1 MCFSST
7 WRASLHMYMVYTCP
21 LGPCNRGDRSSSNI
35 LNQESTFDDWWCK
48 INEQVDGQIRQGL
61 NSILILGAWTIW
73 NRSNRCVF
81 YRASPNLDSITLLV
95 QSLQCRYS
103 HHGLLLA
110 ATRQHATTPW
120 PSAWLLIADAYHRSR
135 AAKMPPPSPS
145 CRSSALT

>member
-1 MCFSST
+1 VKQLITFLPHVFSLGSFGLGCYKGWGSIT
-7 WRASLHMYMVYTCP
+7 SL
-21 LGPCNRGDRSSSNI
+21 
-35 LNQESTFDDWWCK
+35 LNQESSFDDWWCK

-73 NRSNRCVF
+73 NRSNRCVS

-103 HHGLLLA
+103 HRGPLLA

-120 PSAWLLIADAYHRSR
+120 PSARLLIADAYHHSR

-145 CRSSALT
+145 CRSAALT